1 MIAWVLRFALFGM
14 AGNTVTGF
22 ILIITS
28 CIVYGMAFDFFN
40 ISGAL
45 FVEQNTDS
53 KITASAQGLFMLMT
67 NGIGAVLGN
76 LIAGQ
81 VIRHWFEDPATLV
94 KDWPGIW
101 MTFASYALVVA
112 ILFSVLFRHKHV
124 PEETANI
131 SH

>member
-1 MIAWVLRFALFGM
+1 
-14 AGNTVTGF
+14 
-22 ILIITS
+22 
-28 CIVYGMAFDFFN
+28 
-40 ISGAL
+40 
-45 FVEQNTDS
+45 VEQNTDS

-81 VIRHWFEDPATLV
+81 VIRQWFEDPATLV

-101 MTFASYALVVA
+101 ISFAGYALVVA
-112 ILFSVLFRHKHV
+112 ILFAVLFRHKHN
-124 PEETANI
+124 PEETVSI